1 MIELKSIYFIVNANS
16 KIGAGHLKR
25 CISLAN
31 KLVNHDEIT
40 KIIFTG
46 WITDTLLIKGLH
58 FPYLKLRKSE
68 IISEFKFCNTKKG
81 VKNYL
86 IIDSDDKDLHST
98 YFQELCIK
106 NNLTTVYFTVN
117 QDFYY
122 NCDFLINPNI
132 LALYQDYKTSKKTRR
147 LFGPNYFVFNNY
159 FQGIEITPRKKFS
172 NSIFINFGNADPR
185 NISYLLLECLTKVE
199 TLRKTEIH
207 LVIGNLVKNE
217 DLIQDIIKL
226 SKFKIKLYTNLK
238 DIKSVMAKCQ
248 LAICS
253 LGTTF
258 WELAV
263 MGIPSIIIP
272 SSDREE
278 ETSKILNKLGYA
290 QNLFV
295 EHEFFDSNTEKKLEY
310 LITNSNSLIPNFKK
324 LQETINT
331 NGVDKLI
338 YEILILKKRNE

>member
-1 MIELKSIYFIVNANS
+1 MIESKSIYFIVNANS

-31 KLVNHDEIT
+31 KLVKHDEIT

-46 WITDTLLIKGLH
+46 WIVDTLLLKGLL
-58 FPYLKLRKSE
+58 FPYLKLKKSE
-68 IISEFKFCNTKKG
+68 IISEFKFCNTKKSI
-81 VKNYL
+81 KNYL

-98 YFQELCIK
+98 NFQEMCNK
-106 NNLTTVYFTVN
+106 NDFTTVYFTVN

-122 NCDFLINPNI
+122 KCDFLINPNI
-132 LALYQDYKTSKKTRR
+132 LALYQNYKISKKTRK
-147 LFGPNYFVFNNY
+147 LFGPNYFVFNKY
-159 FQGIEITPRKKFS
+159 FEGINITPRKKFS

-185 NISYLLLECLTKVE
+185 NISYLLLECLIKVK

-207 LVIGNLVKNE
+207 LVIGDLAKNK
-217 DLIQDIIKL
+217 DLIYDLVKL
-226 SKFKIKLYTNLK
+226 SKFKIKLYTNLNE
-238 DIKSVMAKCQ
+238 IKSVMARCQ
-248 LAICS
+248 IAICS

-290 QNLFV
+290 QNLFM
-295 EHEFFDSNTEKKLEY
+295 EHEFFDSNTQNKLEN

-331 NGVDKLI
+331 NGIDILI
-338 YEILILKKRNE
+338 YEILVLKNRNG